1 MTSSGNPKNSN
12 SELFLIISL
21 VVIVLLS
28 VCATYYNTFYLKNIE
43 IVNQD
48 QNNYEPE

>member
-1 MTSSGNPKNSN
+1 MTSMGNPKKSK
-12 SELFLIISL
+12 SELFLVISL

-28 VCATYYNTFYLKNIE
+28 ICATYYSTFYLKNIE

-48 QNNYEPE
+48 QNNYESE